1 MDGLPKKMNR
11 TSNNQRIAKN
21 TMMLYIRMLL
31 SMVVSLY
38 TSRVVLEVLGVE
50 DYGIYGVVGGVV
62 AMFSFLNASMAGATS
77 RFLTFEMGRGD
88 EQRLRDTFSSAL
100 IIHIGIALVVFVL
113 AETVGLWFLN
123 NKLVIPDGR
132 MHAAHWVYQLS
143 VLGMFVSVTQVPY
156 NATIIAHEKMDVYA
170 YIELLNVFLK
180 LGTVYL
186 LTIGNFDKLILY
198 AILVFAV
205 NVLVAVTYRF
215 YCVRHYE
222 ESHFRFL
229 LNKEVSKGILSFSL
243 FNLLGNMGSVVNTQG
258 TNFVINMF
266 FGVVYNAA
274 ASIATTISGVV
285 TGFASNI
292 MTAFRPQITKSY
304 AQGDIPQF
312 QSLLSW
318 ALKAILLVYAL
329 IALPV
334 AFSIKELLSLWLVEV
349 PPCADVFCQLL
360 LVSVF
365 FETARYIVIMGIHA
379 TGRVKW
385 VSIFAGISFML
396 NPFLIYA
403 LYKSGC
409 PISFAYIS
417 VIFVNVFLLIVNI
430 FILRNNISS
439 LSIRKIVEPLLQ
451 VVLVVVLSVVCL
463 SWCSQFKLGRQFI
476 DLLLMTSV
484 SCILFGS
491 LSLYVV
497 LNKAQRVK
505 ILRFI
510 SDKIKQ

>member
-1 MDGLPKKMNR
+1 MNQ
-11 TSNNQRIAKN
+11 TNNQRIAKN
-21 TMMLYIRMLL
+21 TLMLYIRMLL

-62 AMFSFLNASMAGATS
+62 AMFSFLNASMAGSTS
-77 RFLTFEMGRGD
+77 RFLTYEMGRGD
-88 EQRLRDTFSSAL
+88 EQRLKDTFSSAL
-100 IIHIGIALVVFVL
+100 IIHIGIALVVFIL
-113 AETVGLWFLN
+113 AETIGLWFLN

-156 NATIIAHEKMDVYA
+156 NASIIAHEKMDVYA

-180 LGTVYL
+180 LGIVYL
-186 LTIGNFDKLILY
+186 LAIGNFDKLILY
-198 AILVFAV
+198 ALLVLAV
-205 NVLVAVTYRF
+205 NVLIAGTYRF

-222 ESHFRFL
+222 ESRFVFHI
-229 LNKEVSKGILSFSL
+229 NKDVSKGILSFSL
-243 FNLLGNMGSVVNTQG
+243 YNLLGNMGSVVNTQG

-334 AFSIKELLSLWLVEV
+334 AFSIKELLSLWLIEV
-349 PPCADVFCQLL
+349 PPCAGIFCQLL
-360 LVSVF
+360 LVSIF
-365 FETARYIVIMGIHA
+365 FETARYVVIMGIHA

-385 VSIFAGISFML
+385 VSIFSGISFML
-396 NPFLIYA
+396 NPFLIYV

-409 PISFAYIS
+409 PVSFAYVS

-430 FILRNNISS
+430 FILHNNVRS
-439 LSIRKIVEPLLQ
+439 LSVKKVVEPLLQ
-451 VVLVVVLSVVCL
+451 VIIVIVISMACL
-463 SWCSQFKLGRQFI
+463 YWCSQFKTGIKLVDI
-476 DLLLMTSV
+476 ISLSSV
-484 SCILFGS
+484 STLLFGG
-491 LSLYVV
+491 LSLCVV
-497 LNKAQRVK
+497 LNKRQRSRVVK
-505 ILRFI
+505 FVT
-510 SDKIKQ
+510 DKIKK

>member
-1 MDGLPKKMNR
+1 MDQ

-77 RFLTFEMGRGD
+77 RFLTFEMGKGD
-88 EQRLRDTFSSAL
+88 AQRLRDTFSSAL
-100 IIHIGIALVVFVL
+100 IIHMGIALVVLLL
-113 AETVGLWFLN
+113 AETMGMWFLN
-123 NKLVIPDGR
+123 NKLVIPESR

-156 NATIIAHEKMDVYA
+156 NASIIAHEKMDVYA

-180 LGTVYL
+180 LGIVYL
-186 LTIGNFDKLILY
+186 LAIGNFDKLILY
-198 AILVFAV
+198 ATLVLAV
-205 NVLVAVTYRF
+205 NVLVAGSYRF

-222 ESHFRFL
+222 ESRFVL
-229 LNKEVSKGILSFSL
+229 HINKDVSKGILSFSL
-243 FNLLGNMGSVVNTQG
+243 YNLLGNMGSVVNTQG

-274 ASIATTISGVV
+274 ASVATTISGVV

-349 PPCADVFCQLL
+349 PPCAGIFCQLL
-360 LVSVF
+360 LVSIF
-365 FETARYIVIMGIHA
+365 FETARYVVIMGIHA

-385 VSIFAGISFML
+385 VSIFSGISFML

-409 PISFAYIS
+409 PISFAYVS

-430 FILRNNISS
+430 FILHNNVRS
-439 LSIRKIVEPLLQ
+439 LSVKKVVEPLLQ
-451 VVLVVVLSVVCL
+451 VILVVVISMVCL
-463 SWCSQFKLGRQFI
+463 YWCLQFKTGHQFLDI
-476 DLLLMTSV
+476 VLVTIV
-484 SCILFGS
+484 SCALFGG

-497 LNKAQRVK
+497 LDKAQRAK
-505 ILRFI
+505 ILKFV
-510 SDKIKQ
+510 SDKIKK

>member
-1 MDGLPKKMNR
+1 MDQ
-11 TSNNQRIAKN
+11 TSNNKRIAKN

-62 AMFSFLNASMAGATS
+62 AMFSFLNSSMAGATS

-88 EQRLRDTFSSAL
+88 EQRLKDTFSSAL
-100 IIHIGIALVVFVL
+100 IIHIGIAVVVFIL

-156 NATIIAHEKMDVYA
+156 NASIIAHEKMDVYA

-180 LGTVYL
+180 LGIVYL

-198 AILVFAV
+198 ATLVLAV
-205 NVLVAVTYRF
+205 NVLVAGSYRF

-222 ESHFRFL
+222 ESHFVFHI
-229 LNKEVSKGILSFSL
+229 NKDVSKGILSFSL
-243 FNLLGNMGSVVNTQG
+243 YNLLGNMGSVVNTQG

-274 ASIATTISGVV
+274 ASVATTISGVV

-304 AQGDIPQF
+304 AQGNIQQF

-318 ALKAILLVYAL
+318 SLKAILLVYAL
-329 IALPV
+329 IAVPV
-334 AFSIKELLSLWLVEV
+334 GFAINELLSLWLVEV
-349 PPCADVFCQLL
+349 PPYTNIFCQLL
-360 LVSVF
+360 LISIF

-385 VSIFAGISFML
+385 VSIFSGISFML
-396 NPFLIYA
+396 NPVLIYV

-409 PISFAYIS
+409 PVSFAYVS
-417 VIFVNVFLLIVNI
+417 VIFVNAFLLIVNI
-430 FILRNNISS
+430 FILNHNVES
-439 LSIRKIVEPLLQ
+439 LSIKAVVFPLLQ
-451 VVLVVVLSVVCL
+451 VVGVVIITIGGLY
-463 SWCSQFKLGRQFI
+463 WFSQFKVEAQFLYIILLTCISSFLLG
-476 DLLLMTSV
+476 V
-484 SCILFGS
+484 

-497 LNKAQRVK
+497 LNREQRTRVIK
-505 ILRFI
+505 FI
-510 SDKIKQ
+510 TDKIKK